1 MKKASSLVAIALLVL
16 TGLSLA
22 GTHVVGGSGYTGNC
36 IPWWGA
42 SYTAGRFQ
50 CAWLQTEIKEAGY
63 ITKVEFQFYTY
74 GGTPPTTY
82 NKVDMLL
89 CHTKLSAL
97 TSNYTDNYSGNT
109 PVNVFSGDWTL
120 KAGLAQN
127 DWVIQCE
134 PASGKFL
141 YNNVDNLL
149 FEISWEGRTAATSG
163 YFWRANAGQPGRVWA
178 TTKTAST
185 GTLYANQGEIA
196 RLTITTTSIEP
207 VSLGNIRA
215 LFH

>member
-22 GTHVVGGSGYTGNC
+22 GTHVVGGSGYTGNT
-36 IPWWGA
+36 IPWWG
-42 SYTAGRFQ
+42 SYTAGRFH
-50 CAWLQTEIKEAGY
+50 CAWYQTEIKEAGY
-63 ITKVEFQFYTY
+63 ITKIEFQFYSYT
-74 GGTPPTTY
+74 GSPTTFH
-82 NKVDMLL
+82 KVDMLL

-97 TSNYTDNYSGNT
+97 TSTFQDNYSGNQ
-109 PVNVFSGDWTL
+109 PVNVYSGDYTIPS
-120 KAGLAQN
+120 GLSQN
-127 DWVIQCE
+127 DWVVQCE

-149 FEISWEGRTAATSG
+149 FEISWEGCSAANAN

-178 TTKTAST
+178 TSKTASS
-185 GTLYANQGEIA
+185 GSLYAAQGEIA